1 MWYNIIPII
10 IILVCG
16 AVVFY
21 IIRKKF
27 PAVSNLDLTN
37 LPQEKER
44 RVKQQIIA
52 SRLKR
57 NIAHWFVWFKK
68 ISQPVWEKFAEWFK
82 NLYRR
87 LLEAQENLKHSQ
99 PTNNNNIS
107 EIGQL
112 FATAEEMK
120 KREDYNKAEKLY
132 IQVISLDS
140 KNIAAFKMLGQLYL
154 EMGKLTEAKETLQHV
169 LKLTEED
176 AEVYEKLASLAQK
189 NSELD
194 EAQKYYSQSL
204 QLNNANSQNYFNLAE
219 VYEESNN
226 PKEAFKC
233 LKEALKLSPKNPK
246 YLDAMFNL
254 SILMKDKA
262 EALDA
267 YKTLKEIN
275 PENGKLGDMKK
286 QMDEL

>member
-1 MWYNIIPII
+1 WYNIIPII

-16 AVVFY
+16 AVIFY

-27 PAVSNLDLTN
+27 PAVSNLDLAN
-37 LPQEKER
+37 LPQEKEK

-57 NIAHWFVWFKK
+57 NVTHWLVWLKR
-68 ISQPVWEKFAEWFK
+68 ISQPVWEKLAEWFK

-87 LLEAQENLKHSQ
+87 LLEARENLKHNQ
-99 PTNNNNIS
+99 PADEDNVP
-107 EIGQL
+107 EIGHL
-112 FATAEEMK
+112 FATAEEMRK
-120 KREDYNKAEKLY
+120 KEKYNEAEKLY
-132 IQVISLDS
+132 IKVISLDS
-140 KNIAAFKMLGQLYL
+140 KNIVAFKMLGQLYL
-154 EMGKLTEAKETLQHV
+154 EMGKLTEAKETLRHV

-176 AEVYEKLASLAQK
+176 AEVYEKLAELAQK

-219 VYEESNN
+219 VHEELNN

-233 LKEALKLSPKNPK
+233 MKEALKLSPKNPK
-246 YLDAMFNL
+246 YLDAIFNL
-254 SILMKDKA
+254 SILIKDKA

-267 YKTLKEIN
+267 YKALKEIN
-275 PENGKLGDMKK
+275 PENGKLGEMKK